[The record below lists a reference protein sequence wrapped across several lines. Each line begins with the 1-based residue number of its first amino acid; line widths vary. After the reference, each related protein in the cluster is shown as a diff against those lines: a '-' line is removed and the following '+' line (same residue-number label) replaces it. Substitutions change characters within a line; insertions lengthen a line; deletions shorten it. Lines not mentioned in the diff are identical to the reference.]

1 MGAVYGIFTRRSIN
15 DQAQRVTKEV
25 ADLEKGLEE
34 LNKKG
39 EQVEQEL
46 PPADKIRLI
55 GAHKL
60 VASRSFG
67 WSRLFA
73 DIEGVLP
80 GNVSASRITV
90 ENIFKD
96 GDRIRAELE
105 FAVLSRDYNGVAQ
118 LIDNMNNSGVFR
130 AELRGQDLQKSD
142 RLKFSEFTLHVVYT
156 PFYTAPGTSNES
168 LVTRN
173 GEAAN

>member
-1 MGAVYGIFTRRSIN
+1 MGVVYGIFSKRSID
-15 DQAQRVTKEV
+15 DQAQLVTRQV

-46 PPADKIRLI
+46 PAADKIRLI

-60 VASRSFG
+60 VANRSFG

-105 FAVLSRDYNGVAQ
+105 FSVLSREYNGVAQ

-142 RLKFSEFTLHVVYT
+142 RLKFSEFTLHLIYT
-156 PFYTAPGTSNES
+156 PTYTAPGASNES
-168 LVTRN
+168 LMTRN
-173 GEAAN
+173 EEAAN